1 MFEDEFMK
9 KKANRKEGGKGKQ
22 RRGEKKVRAG
32 GKIGKFS
39 NNVFKL

>member
-9 KKANRKEGGKGKQ
+9 KRRNRKKGGKGKQ
-22 RRGEKKVRAG
+22 RRGEKKVKWG